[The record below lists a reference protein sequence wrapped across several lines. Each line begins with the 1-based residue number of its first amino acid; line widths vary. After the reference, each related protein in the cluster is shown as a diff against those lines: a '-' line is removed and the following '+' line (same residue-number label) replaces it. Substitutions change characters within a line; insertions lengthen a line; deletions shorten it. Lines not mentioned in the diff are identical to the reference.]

1 MPPLPAISSLSSLPT
16 DRRVQVLDT
25 LFEPSTQIHTLSLQ
39 LLRENQFAS
48 YDSLIDTVARQLY
61 SLSNSPSKS
70 DIEWLD
76 AILNAHPRV
85 GETKV
90 GRQISSQEQAHLRS
104 EDDAEEMR
112 EIAVLNNE
120 YEKVYSGLRYM

>member
-85 GETKV
+85 GETKA

-120 YEKVYSGLRYM
+120 YEKAYSGLRYM